1 MNWNPAALDG
11 LRGFGLRPAQD
22 LLARVPAALPPGP
35 IVDLGAG
42 TGQIGAALRARFP
55 GRDLTAV
62 DRSAALLEEAEDSG
76 LYARLALNELD
87 DWTPDAPPALI
98 FSNAA
103 LHLLDDHRALMPRL
117 AASLAPAGVL
127 AVQMPRHFDAPS
139 NRLLRDTARALFPD
153 RFAGAD
159 APIPVGRP
167 GFYAALLGGLGR
179 LDLWETKYY
188 KTLDPAP
195 AAHPVRLLASAST
208 STARPILSRL
218 GERERATLWE
228 AYDAALQEAYPTEPD
243 GRVIYPVRRLFFV
256 LCRDD

>member
-22 LLARVPAALPPGP
+22 LLARVPDALPKGP

-55 GRDLTAV
+55 DRDLTAV
-62 DRSAALLEEAEDSG
+62 DRSAAMLEEAEGSG

-87 DWTPDAPPALI
+87 DWSPDTPPALI

-103 LHLLDDHRALMPRL
+103 LHLLEGHRVLMPRL
-117 AASLAPAGVL
+117 ATALAPTGVL
-127 AVQMPRHFDAPS
+127 AVQMPRQYDAPS

-153 RFAGAD
+153 RFPAAD
-159 APIPVGRP
+159 DPVPVGAP
-167 GFYAALLGGLGR
+167 GFYAGLLGNLGR
-179 LDLWETKYY
+179 LDLWETEYY

-195 AAHPVRLLASAST
+195 SAHPVRLLASAST
-208 STARPILSRL
+208 SASRPILSRL
-218 GERERATLWE
+218 GQRERATLWE

-243 GRVIYPVRRLFFV
+243 GRVMYPVRRLFFV
-256 LCRDD
+256 LRRGD